1 MKRKKLIMPILL
13 ICIISIF
20 AVILVGCDYDEEIVL
35 NDYTV
40 KYNGRDH
47 AVIATNDIN
56 GDFTYRYVSKEFDYD
71 SEQAPVEVGK
81 YTVTVSKEGYKTAT
95 CSLEIITDFLFDN
108 NGDVIGVKK
117 SNDSVLYIPAKI
129 KGKEVKEI
137 KSLEL
142 SKTVKEVYLPRTI
155 EKITSLSVVNETVV
169 YLVSTPEI
177 SKGLDLTTIIF
188 NIDNVEG
195 NIDVNYFASNGITRV
210 DILGE
215 NSSSIKAVDN
225 ITDTVIDTVYLR
237 GNSKLEKALPS
248 NIKTVVVD
256 YAYEIQKNFL
266 VQQGLI
272 ENLILTT
279 GKDRI
284 LVKSDSFINLT
295 EVTNC
300 MPSKNIYFS
309 DWTRELNTSQF
320 DSEKYICDYNN
331 LPTIQKLI
339 IENDVDEIGVC
350 QYAWFMCNEV
360 ILPSTLKR
368 IEFCGLVTMSGRM
381 DLPYGIEYIG
391 DRGCYGSNITELEL
405 PSSLKYIGYEAFA
418 YCYEISG
425 ELILPNSLEYLGE
438 RAFFECD
445 KLIRIIDN
453 SQITI
458 ISRQAFGNCWMLTS
472 YVFND
477 VLERI
482 EEEAFICTHLKS
494 AILPN
499 SLKYIGKYALYVNE
513 FIDVVIPEGMEKIS
527 DMPFERIGTA
537 VSKSSKYVFEYV
549 LKDELR
555 HGYLI
560 RTADRVLMNLYEWN
574 GDGYIIPDI
583 QLNGICDQIY
593 EELIRKGIFDSLTLT
608 INSSIKEYKY
618 DKPIMEKGHIVIPE
632 HVTEQPIFNVEVGG
646 GFIYESAVPP
656 KMPDTESLRMDGKE
670 IIVPKGS
677 IDAYK
682 QAFSKYANAD
692 ELIAKLVE
700 AQ

>member
-1 MKRKKLIMPILL
+1 MKNNKLIVLILL

-56 GDFTYRYVSKEFDYD
+56 GDFTYRYVSEELDYD
-71 SEQAPVEVGK
+71 SEQAPIEVGR
-81 YTVTVSKEGYKTAT
+81 YTVIVSKEGYKTT
-95 CSLEIITDFLFDN
+95 ECNLEITTDFLFDN
-108 NGDVIGVKK
+108 NSNVVGREN

-142 SKTVKEVYLPRTI
+142 SKTVKEIHLPRTI
-155 EKITSLSVVNETVV
+155 EKITALAVENETVV
-169 YLVSTPEI
+169 YLASTPEI

-225 ITDTVIDTVYLR
+225 IANTVIDTVYLR
-237 GNSKLEKALPS
+237 EDSKLEKALPS
-248 NIKTVVVD
+248 NIKTVVVN
-256 YAYEIQKNFL
+256 YAYEIQNNFL
-266 VQQGLI
+266 VEQGLI
-272 ENLILTT
+272 ENFILTT
-279 GKDRI
+279 NEEII
-284 LVKSDSFINLT
+284 LVKSDSFIHLT
-295 EVTNC
+295 EVTNF

-309 DWTRELNTSQF
+309 DPARELDKENVLIQ
-320 DSEKYICDYNN
+320 DYYYCDKDK
-331 LPTIQKLI
+331 LPKIEKLI
-339 IENDVDEIGVC
+339 IEKDLKTIGKC
-350 QYAWFMCNEV
+350 QYLNMKCNEV
-360 ILPSTLKR
+360 ILPDTL
-368 IEFCGLVTMSGRM
+368 IEVKLYGLSVFTSNMT
-381 DLPYGIEYIG
+381 LPDSLEIIG
-391 DRGCYGSNITELEL
+391 DRAFMGSGITELKI
-405 PSSLKYIGYEAFA
+405 PKATKCIGYEAFKN
-418 YCYEISG
+418 CFELDGEIV
-425 ELILPNSLEYLGE
+425 LPESLEFLGE
-438 RAFFECD
+438 RAYYNCE
-445 KLIRIIDN
+445 KLKRVVDN
-453 SQITI
+453 SRIEVILERTF
-458 ISRQAFGNCWMLTS
+458 AFCMELEEF
-472 YVFND
+472 VFANNS
-477 VLERI
+477 LERI
-482 EEEAFICTHLKS
+482 GEAAFLADVCLQYVE
-494 AILPN
+494 LPRN
-499 SLKYIGKYALYVNE
+499 LKYIETKSFYGVGYKLL
-513 FIDVVIPEGMEKIS
+513 VIPEGIINIDGRAFWSIDGVK
-527 DMPFERIGTA
+527 
-537 VSKSSKYVFEYV
+537 SKSPRYIIEN
-549 LKDELR
+549 
-555 HGYLI
+555 GYLI
-560 RTADRVLMNLYEWN
+560 RTEDKFLMSFDETSTTKKVIPEIDINGLCDEVYEW
-574 GDGYIIPDI
+574 IIDRG
-583 QLNGICDQIY
+583 QFEG
-593 EELIRKGIFDSLTLT
+593 STLT

-618 DKPIMEKGHIVIPE
+618 DKLIMEKGHIVIPE

>member
-1 MKRKKLIMPILL
+1 MKRKKLIMPILV
-13 ICIISIF
+13 ICIVLIF
-20 AVILVGCDYDEEIVL
+20 AVFLVGCDYDEEIVL

-40 KYNGRDH
+40 KYNGQSH
-47 AVIATNDIN
+47 AVVATNDIKR
-56 GDFTYRYVSKEFDYD
+56 DFTYRYVSKELDYD
-71 SEQAPVEVGK
+71 SVQAPIDVGR
-81 YTVTVSKEGYKTAT
+81 YTVIVSKEGYKTAE
-95 CSLEIITDFLFDN
+95 CSLEITTDFLFDE
-108 NGDVIGVKK
+108 NGSVIGVEK
-117 SNDSVLYIPAKI
+117 SKDSVLYIPSKI

-137 KSLEL
+137 ENLVL
-142 SKTVKEVYLPRTI
+142 SETVKEMYLPSTL
-155 EKITSLSVVNETVV
+155 EKITYLTVVNETVV
-169 YLVSTPEI
+169 YLTSTPNI
-177 SKGLDLTTIIF
+177 NKYIDVSKIFF
-188 NIDNVEG
+188 NIDNVDG
-195 NIDVNYFASNGITRV
+195 NIGLEYFTNNKITMI
-210 DILGE
+210 DIFGA
-215 NSSSIKAVDN
+215 NSSSIKTVEN
-225 ITDTVIDTVYLR
+225 IANTVIDTVYLR
-237 GNSKLEKALPS
+237 EDSKLEKTLPS
-248 NIKTVVVD
+248 NIKTVVVN
-256 YAYEIQKNFL
+256 YAYEIQNNFL
-266 VQQGLI
+266 VEQGLI

-279 GKDRI
+279 DEERI

-339 IENDVDEIGVC
+339 IENDVEKIGVC

-445 KLIRIIDN
+445 KLIRVIDN

-458 ISRQAFGNCWMLTS
+458 ISRQAFANCWMLTS
-472 YVFND
+472 YFFND

-632 HVTEQPIFNVEVGG
+632 HVTEQPIFNVEIGG

-692 ELIAKLVE
+692 ELTVKLVE

>member
-1 MKRKKLIMPILL
+1 MKISKLIILFL
-13 ICIISIF
+13 IICILSILTVSL
-20 AVILVGCDYDEEIVL
+20 AGCYRNGNIIIEDC
-35 NDYTV
+35 TV
-40 KYNGRDH
+40 KYDGQSH
-47 AVIATNDIN
+47 AVVATNDIN
-56 GDFTYRYVSKEFDYD
+56 GDFTYRYVSKELDYD
-71 SEQAPVEVGK
+71 SEQAPIEVGK
-81 YTVTVSKEGYKTAT
+81 YTVTVSKKGYKRAT
-95 CSLEIITDFLFDN
+95 CDFEITTDFLFDE
-108 NGDVIGVKK
+108 NGNVIGIEKN
-117 SNDSVLYIPAKI
+117 NDRVLYIPSKI

-137 KSLEL
+137 ENLVL
-142 SKTVKEVYLPRTI
+142 SETVKEMY
-155 EKITSLSVVNETVV
+155 
-169 YLVSTPEI
+169 
-177 SKGLDLTTIIF
+177 
-188 NIDNVEG
+188 
-195 NIDVNYFASNGITRV
+195 
-210 DILGE
+210 
-215 NSSSIKAVDN
+215 
-225 ITDTVIDTVYLR
+225 
-237 GNSKLEKALPS
+237 
-248 NIKTVVVD
+248 
-256 YAYEIQKNFL
+256 
-266 VQQGLI
+266 
-272 ENLILTT
+272 
-279 GKDRI
+279 
-284 LVKSDSFINLT
+284 
-295 EVTNC
+295 
-300 MPSKNIYFS
+300 
-309 DWTRELNTSQF
+309 
-320 DSEKYICDYNN
+320 
-331 LPTIQKLI
+331 
-339 IENDVDEIGVC
+339 
-350 QYAWFMCNEV
+350 
-360 ILPSTLKR
+360 LPSTLEK
-368 IEFCGLVTMSGRM
+368 
-381 DLPYGIEYIG
+381 
-391 DRGCYGSNITELEL
+391 IT
-405 PSSLKYIGYEAFA
+405 YEAFA

-632 HVTEQPIFNVEVGG
+632 HITEQPLFNVEVGG
-646 GFIYESAVPP
+646 GFIYESAIPP

>member
-1 MKRKKLIMPILL
+1 MKNNKLIVLILL

-56 GDFTYRYVSKEFDYD
+56 GDFTYRYVSNELGYD
-71 SEQAPVEVGK
+71 SEQAPIEVGK

-95 CSLEIITDFLFDN
+95 CNLEISTDFLFDE
-108 NGDVIGVKK
+108 NGNVIGVDN
-117 SNDSVLYIPAKI
+117 SSDDILYIPSKVN
-129 KGKEVKEI
+129 GKEVNEI
-137 KSLEL
+137 KSLEIG
-142 SKTVKEVYLPRTI
+142 KTVKEIHLPRTI
-155 EKITSLSVVNETVV
+155 EKITALAVENETVV
-169 YLVSTPEI
+169 YLASTPEI

-256 YAYEIQKNFL
+256 YAYEIQENFL

-279 GKDRI
+279 GKDRL

-339 IENDVDEIGVC
+339 IENDVEEIGVC

-438 RAFFECD
+438 RAFFRCEKLNKVVD
-445 KLIRIIDN
+445 K
-453 SQITI
+453 SQIKAVEKETFDGCYAL
-458 ISRQAFGNCWMLTS
+458 SS

-482 EEEAFICTHLKS
+482 EERAFS
-494 AILPN
+494 ATRLRNIKLPD
-499 SLKYIGKYALYVNE
+499 SLKYIGEFGLYCIESVN
-513 FIDVVIPEGMEKIS
+513 VTIPEGIDEIS
-527 DMPFERIGTA
+527 GMAFRNIWEGSI
-537 VSKSSKYVFEYV
+537 SKSPKYRLE
-549 LKDELR
+549 K
-555 HGYLI
+555 GYLI
-560 RTADRVLMNLYEWN
+560 RTEDKVLMSIYDDRIVPE
-574 GDGYIIPDI
+574 IE
-583 QLNGICDQIY
+583 LNGICDQIY

-632 HVTEQPIFNVEVGG
+632 HITEQPIFNVEVGG
-646 GFIYESAVPP
+646 GFIYKSAVPP
-656 KMPDTESLRMDGKE
+656 KMSDAETLRMDGKE

-700 AQ
+700 AEE

>member
-1 MKRKKLIMPILL
+1 MKRKKLIVLILV

-108 NGDVIGVKK
+108 NGDVIGVEN

-137 KSLEL
+137 KNLE
-142 SKTVKEVYLPRTI
+142 SGKTVKEIYLPNTI
-155 EKITSLSVVNETVV
+155 EKITALAVENETVV
-169 YLVSTPEI
+169 YLTSTPDI
-177 SKGLDLTTIIF
+177 NNDIDLSDIFF
-188 NIDNVEG
+188 NIDNVNE
-195 NIDVNYFASNGITRV
+195 NIDPNYFANNKITRV
-210 DILGE
+210 DILGV
-215 NSSSIKAVDN
+215 NSSSIKAVEN
-225 ITDTVIDTVYLR
+225 IVDTIIDTVYLR
-237 GNSKLEKALPS
+237 EDSKLEKALPS
-248 NIKTVVVD
+248 NIKTVVVN
-256 YAYEIQKNFL
+256 YAYEIQNNFL

-272 ENLILTT
+272 ENFILTT
-279 GKDRI
+279 NEEII

-295 EVTNC
+295 EVTNFI
-300 MPSKNIYFS
+300 PSKNIYFS
-309 DWTRELNTSQF
+309 DPARELDEDILLNP
-320 DSEKYICDYNN
+320 DYYCCNN
-331 LPTIQKLI
+331 EQLPTIDKLI
-339 IENDVDEIGVC
+339 IEDDLNTVGKC
-350 QYAWFMCNEV
+350 QYLNVKCNEV
-360 ILPSTLKR
+360 VLPDTLIEVKLYGLSICTSNMILPDSLEIIGDRAFAYINIVELILPSNVK
-368 IEFCGLVTMSGRM
+368 S
-381 DLPYGIEYIG
+381 
-391 DRGCYGSNITELEL
+391 
-405 PSSLKYIGYEAFA
+405 IGYEAFA
-418 YCYEISG
+418 NCF
-425 ELILPNSLEYLGE
+425 ELDGDVVLPESLEYLGGG
-438 RAFFECD
+438 AFYNCR
-445 KLIRIIDN
+445 KLKKVIDN
-453 SQITI
+453 SQIETI
-458 ISRQAFGNCWMLTS
+458 EKESFAFCMGLQE
-472 YVFND
+472 YVFNND
-477 VLERI
+477 KLERI
-482 EEEAFICTHLKS
+482 GEAAFLGDVCLKYVE
-494 AILPN
+494 LPN
-499 SLKYIGKYALYVNE
+499 SLKYIESKAFWGAGSKSL
-513 FIDVVIPEGMEKIS
+513 IIPEGIIDIEGRAFW
-527 DMPFERIGTA
+527 DML
-537 VSKSSKYVFEYV
+537 SLKSNSPKYIVEN
-549 LKDELR
+549 
-555 HGYLI
+555 GYLI
-560 RTADRVLMNLYEWN
+560 RTEDKFLMNFDETSTTKKVIPEIDINGLCDEVYEW
-574 GDGYIIPDI
+574 IIDRG
-583 QLNGICDQIY
+583 QFEG
-593 EELIRKGIFDSLTLT
+593 STLT

-632 HVTEQPIFNVEVGG
+632 HVTEQPIFNVELGG

>member
-1 MKRKKLIMPILL
+1 MTTN
-13 ICIISIF
+13 
-20 AVILVGCDYDEEIVL
+20 EEI
-35 NDYTV
+35 
-40 KYNGRDH
+40 
-47 AVIATNDIN
+47 
-56 GDFTYRYVSKEFDYD
+56 
-71 SEQAPVEVGK
+71 
-81 YTVTVSKEGYKTAT
+81 
-95 CSLEIITDFLFDN
+95 
-108 NGDVIGVKK
+108 
-117 SNDSVLYIPAKI
+117 
-129 KGKEVKEI
+129 
-137 KSLEL
+137 
-142 SKTVKEVYLPRTI
+142 
-155 EKITSLSVVNETVV
+155 
-169 YLVSTPEI
+169 
-177 SKGLDLTTIIF
+177 
-188 NIDNVEG
+188 
-195 NIDVNYFASNGITRV
+195 
-210 DILGE
+210 
-215 NSSSIKAVDN
+215 
-225 ITDTVIDTVYLR
+225 
-237 GNSKLEKALPS
+237 
-248 NIKTVVVD
+248 
-256 YAYEIQKNFL
+256 
-266 VQQGLI
+266 
-272 ENLILTT
+272 
-279 GKDRI
+279 I

-295 EVTNC
+295 EVTNF

-309 DWTRELNTSQF
+309 DWTRELHKTEFNPTP
-320 DSEKYICDYNN
+320 EKYMCDSKN
-331 LPTIQKLI
+331 LPNIDKLI
-339 IENDVDEIGVC
+339 IEDNVEEIGVC
-350 QYAWFMCNEV
+350 QYLWVYCNEV
-360 ILPSTLKR
+360 IIPDTLKKV
-368 IEFCGLVTMSGRM
+368 EFWGLATGAKKI
-381 DLPYGIEYIG
+381 DLPDSLEYIG
-391 DRGCYGSNITELEL
+391 DRGFYRLDITKLKL
-405 PSSLKYIGYEAFA
+405 PSNVRYIGYEAFA

-632 HVTEQPIFNVEVGG
+632 HITEQPLFNVEVGG
-646 GFIYESAVPP
+646 GFIYESAIPP